1 MTRSTS
7 LPQRFSSPDE
17 VAAMI
22 VHAIA

>member
-1 MTRSTS
+1 MTRFTS
-7 LPQRFSSPDE
+7 LPQRFSTPDE

>member
-1 MTRSTS
+1 MTRPTS
-7 LPQRFSSPDE
+7 LPQRFNTPDV

>member
-1 MTRSTS
+1 MTRPTS
-7 LPQRFSSPDE
+7 LPQRFSTPDQ